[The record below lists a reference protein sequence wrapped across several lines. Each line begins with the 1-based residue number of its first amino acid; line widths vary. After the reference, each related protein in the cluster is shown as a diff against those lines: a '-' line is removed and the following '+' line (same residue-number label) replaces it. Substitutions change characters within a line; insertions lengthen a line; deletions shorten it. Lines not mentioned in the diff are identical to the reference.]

1 MGSQRAAFL
10 DSLYTAAI
18 SGDGWKSVLQGYAR
32 LVGADAAV
40 IQIFEVQSGHTTASD
55 WITYDDGFIS
65 QGADWFDRDPWVLK
79 VRDYFDR
86 NPLLLGR
93 PFLFHGARG
102 LPFSEFTKSD
112 YYGGFV
118 GQVEISDCI
127 ACSTF
132 HRGELALTLTGHAL
146 GKQKRF
152 FTNDQ
157 SDAARSVLPDFRR
170 ALALHVKAVTS
181 GQTSHV
187 ARILRDTAVPAI
199 MVAQGRLI
207 EANAT
212 GHAALNSGL
221 ILKHVRGRIIPRS
234 AEVTSAIQAVEQ
246 GTVGQ
251 MASLVHHDEAGFRWL
266 VQVVRV
272 TGTSS
277 PLLQPLLR
285 SDAVAVVFITPL
297 DLLLADRQRMLQ
309 GWQAFTNT
317 EREVAAELL
326 NGASPAGIARTRRK
340 SVATI
345 RWHLDNMMARTGTRN
360 LTDLVR
366 ILSLRGPL

>member
-1 MGSQRAAFL
+1 MGSQRTAFL

-40 IQIFEVQSGHTTASD
+40 IQIFEVQTGRASTSE
-55 WITYDDGFIS
+55 WITYDDAFIS
-65 QGADWFDRDPWVLK
+65 RGAAWFDKDPWLLK
-79 VRDYFDR
+79 VRQDIERKPDIV
-86 NPLLLGR
+86 GK
-93 PFLFHGARG
+93 PFLFQGARE
-102 LPFSEFTKSD
+102 LPFSEFTRSE
-112 YYGGFV
+112 YYGEYV
-118 GQVEISDCI
+118 GQVEITDCV
-127 ACSTF
+127 ACATF
-132 HRGELALTLTGHAL
+132 HRGEHALTLTGHAL
-146 GKQKRF
+146 GKQSRV
-152 FTNDQ
+152 FTQDQ
-157 SDAARSVLPDFRR
+157 ADAAQSVLPDFTR
-170 ALALHVKAVTS
+170 ALGLHVRTVTT
-181 GQTSHV
+181 GQRSHV
-187 ARILRDTAVPAI
+187 ASILRDTDAPAI
-199 MVAQGRLI
+199 MVAQGRLV

-212 GHAALNSGL
+212 GHAALNAGL
-221 ILKHVRGRIIPRS
+221 ILKHVHGRIIPCS
-234 AEVTSAIQAVEQ
+234 PDIAGTIQAVEQ
-246 GTVGQ
+246 GTGGHL
-251 MASLVHHDEAGFRWL
+251 ASLVHHDEAGLRWL

-297 DLLLADRQRMLQ
+297 HLSMANRQRILQ

-317 EREVAAELL
+317 EREIAGELL
-326 NGASPAGIARTRRK
+326 NGSSPAGIARTRRK

-360 LTDLVR
+360 LMDLVR